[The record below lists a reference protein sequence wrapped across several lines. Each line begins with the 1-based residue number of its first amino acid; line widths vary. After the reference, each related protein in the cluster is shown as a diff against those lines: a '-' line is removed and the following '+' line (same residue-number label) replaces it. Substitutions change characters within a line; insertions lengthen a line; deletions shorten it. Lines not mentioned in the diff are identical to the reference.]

1 MMGTLLQRTVYV
13 LVSIFL
19 VGCSDSPKEGTSVVG
34 DDQTAKRPPC
44 VSQVRDENPHESDE
58 VEAEIARMVGQ
69 VTETTFDAKSLCDKV
84 FHVSDEKMRKRYLE
98 TLMDR
103 AYSVRF
109 EDIGD
114 VHDPDWEVRQEVHR
128 RLGYA
133 YLGLQ
138 NLSLAIWTHLWSQGA
153 SQKEQ
158 FTPLFR
164 YAEKMKIEA
173 ERLGNDGKGLSLG
186 LDVIERI
193 YGINQKSENGS
204 PDDFAWVEENFR
216 RISGRQIRTESQVDA
231 DNRTETARKKAKQKE
246 PSFRGAAD
254 RKK

>member
-1 MMGTLLQRTVYV
+1 MMGTLVQRTAYV

-19 VGCSDSPKEGTSVVG
+19 VGCSDSPKEGTSVV
-34 DDQTAKRPPC
+34 DNDQTVKQHPC
-44 VSQVRDENPHESDE
+44 VSQVRDEKPHESDE
-58 VEAEIARMVGQ
+58 VETEIVRMVGQ
-69 VTETTFDAKSLCDKV
+69 LTETTFDAKSLCDKV
-84 FHVSDEKMRKRYLE
+84 FHVSDEKMRKRYLA

-109 EDIGD
+109 EAIGD
-114 VHDPDWEVRQEVHR
+114 VHDPDWEVRQDVHR

-133 YLGLQ
+133 YLGLK
-138 NLSLAIWTHLWSQGA
+138 NLSLAIWTHLWAQGA

-173 ERLGNDGKGLSLG
+173 ERLGKEGKGVALG

-193 YGINQKSENGS
+193 YGINQKSGNGS
-204 PDDFAWVEENFR
+204 PDDFLWVEENFR

-231 DNRTETARKKAKQKE
+231 DNRAEATRKGII
-246 PSFRGAAD
+246 PSR
-254 RKK
+254 

>member
-1 MMGTLLQRTVYV
+1 MMGTLVQRTAYV

-19 VGCSDSPKEGTSVVG
+19 VGCSDSPKEVSSVV
-34 DDQTAKRPPC
+34 DNDQTAKRPPC
-44 VSQVRDENPHESDE
+44 VSQERDEKPHESDE
-58 VEAEIARMVGQ
+58 IETEIVRMVGQ
-69 VTETTFDAKSLCDKV
+69 LSETTFDAKSLCDKIAQV
-84 FHVSDEKMRKRYLE
+84 PDEKMRGQYLK

-114 VHDPDWEVRQEVHR
+114 VHAPDWEVRQEVHR

-133 YLGLQ
+133 YAGLE
-138 NLSLAIWTHLWSQGA
+138 NLSLAIWSHFWAKGA

-164 YAEKMKIEA
+164 YAEKMKAEA
-173 ERLGNDGKGLSLG
+173 ERLGKEGKGVPLG

-193 YGINQKSENGS
+193 YGINQKTGNGS
-204 PDDFAWVEENFR
+204 PDEFTWVQENFR
-216 RISGRQIRTESQVDA
+216 RISGREIRTESQVDA
-231 DNRTETARKKAKQKE
+231 DNRATATGKTNE
-246 PSFRGAAD
+246 PLR
-254 RKK
+254 

>member
-1 MMGTLLQRTVYV
+1 MMGTLIQRTAYV

-19 VGCSDSPKEGTSVVG
+19 VGCSDSPKEGSSVV
-34 DDQTAKRPPC
+34 DNDQTAKRPPC
-44 VSQVRDENPHESDE
+44 VSQVRDEKPHESDE
-58 VEAEIARMVGQ
+58 IETEIVRMVGQ
-69 VTETTFDAKSLCDKV
+69 LSETTFDAKSLCDKIAQV
-84 FHVSDEKMRKRYLE
+84 PDEKMRGQYLK

-114 VHDPDWEVRQEVHR
+114 VHAPDWEVRQEVHR

-133 YLGLQ
+133 YAGLE
-138 NLSLAIWTHLWSQGA
+138 NLSLAIWSHFWAKGA

-164 YAEKMKIEA
+164 YAEKMKAEA
-173 ERLGNDGKGLSLG
+173 ERLGKDGKGLSLG
-186 LDVIERI
+186 LDVIESI
-193 YGINQKSENGS
+193 YGINQKSGNGS

-231 DNRTETARKKAKQKE
+231 DNRAEAADAARKKA
-246 PSFRGAAD
+246 R
-254 RKK
+254 

>member
-1 MMGTLLQRTVYV
+1 MGTLVQRTAYV

-19 VGCSDSPKEGTSVVG
+19 VGCSDSPRQVSSVDE
-34 DDQTAKRPPC
+34 DDQSAKRPLSCPASH
-44 VSQVRDENPHESDE
+44 VSDE
-58 VEAEIARMVGQ
+58 TPQVSDEIETEIVRMVGQ
-69 VTETTFDAKSLCDKV
+69 LTETTFDAKSLCDKV
-84 FHVSDEKMRKRYLE
+84 FHVSDEKMRNRYLK
-98 TLMDR
+98 TLLDR

-114 VHDPDWEVRQEVHR
+114 IHAPDWEVRQTVHR

-138 NLSLAIWTHLWSQGA
+138 NLSLAIWTHLWVQGA

-173 ERLGNDGKGLSLG
+173 ERLGKDGKGLSLG

-193 YGINQKSENGS
+193 YGINQKSGNGS

-231 DNRTETARKKAKQKE
+231 DNRAEAADTARKKA
-246 PSFRGAAD
+246 R
-254 RKK
+254 

>member
-1 MMGTLLQRTVYV
+1 MKGTLVRRTVYV
-13 LVSIFL
+13 LVSIVL
-19 VGCSDSPKEGTSVVG
+19 VGCSDSPKEGNSVEG
-34 DDQTAKRPPC
+34 DDQTEKRPPC
-44 VSQVRDENPHESDE
+44 VSQVRDEKPHESDE
-58 VEAEIARMVGQ
+58 VETEIARMVGQ
-69 VTETTFDAKSLCDKV
+69 LTETTFDAKSLCDKV
-84 FHVSDEKMRKRYLE
+84 FHVSDEKMRKRFLE

-109 EDIGD
+109 EDVGD
-114 VHDPDWEVRQEVHR
+114 VHNPDWEVRQEIHR

-138 NLSLAIWTHLWSQGA
+138 NLSLAIWTHLWAQGA

-173 ERLGNDGKGLSLG
+173 ERLGKDGKGLSLG

-193 YGINQKSENGS
+193 YGINQKSGNGS

>member
-1 MMGTLLQRTVYV
+1 MGTLLQRTVYV

>member
-1 MMGTLLQRTVYV
+1 MLGKLVRRTAYV
-13 LVSIFL
+13 FVSIVL
-19 VGCSDSPKEGTSVVG
+19 VGCSDSPKEDSPMVG
-34 DDQTAKRPPC
+34 DDQTAKRSPC
-44 VSQVRDENPHESDE
+44 EPQVSEEKPHERDEIET
-58 VEAEIARMVGQ
+58 EITRMVGQ
-69 VTETTFDAKSLCDKV
+69 LTETTFDTKSLCDKIA
-84 FHVSDEKMRKRYLE
+84 HVPDEKMRSRYLK

-114 VHDPDWEVRQEVHR
+114 VHAPDWEERQEVNR

-138 NLSLAIWTHLWSQGA
+138 NLSLAIWTHLWAQGA

-173 ERLGNDGKGLSLG
+173 ERLGKDGKGLSLG

-193 YGINQKSENGS
+193 YGINQKSGNGS
-204 PDDFAWVEENFR
+204 HDDFAWVEENFR

-231 DNRTETARKKAKQKE
+231 DNRAETTGKRIN
-246 PSFRGAAD
+246 PSR
-254 RKK
+254 